1 MTVNFLHIWMLLL
14 VHKFFDPK
22 FISKRCSESL
32 ILLEIIFWL
41 SMELLPIYTHFLLL
55 NFILTLLFYELT
67 SVHSC
72 VAVVLPIIFNLFSN
86 KES

>member
-41 SMELLPIYTHFLLL
+41 SMELLPIFCPP
-55 NFILTLLFYELT
+55 LLFERFEGLNITFYALQCPV
-67 SVHSC
+67 SP
-72 VAVVLPIIFNLFSN
+72 VLPIIFNLLSN